1 MMQEL
6 LSGEILVSKF
16 NTFLLDCD
24 GVLWSGD
31 QLIKG
36 VRETIEK
43 LRALGKK
50 IYFVTNN
57 STKTRQQHAEKI
69 RRLGIEGVIEEEVLS
84 TAYATAQ
91 YLKGRDFS
99 VYAIGEEGLLA
110 EIKSAGLKCIGLE
123 DNGKQYNMDFMAEIK
138 VPNDIGAVVVGLD
151 RGFNMYKLAYAMLCL
166 KQNKNCLFIATN
178 RDPTFPMHGG
188 VVLPGAGSIVSSLVT
203 AAGRE
208 PDIVIGKPEPLFLD
222 VICNSNADIDLSTTC
237 MIGDR
242 LDTDIAFG
250 KSRNIATLLVLTGVT
265 SRDDVYSKSNT
276 IHPDYILPSIANLF
290 S

>member
-1 MMQEL
+1 MMEEL
-6 LSGEILVSKF
+6 LSGSSLISRF
-16 NTFLLDCD
+16 DTFLLDCD

-31 QLIKG
+31 HIIKG
-36 VRETIEK
+36 VPETIQK

-69 RRLGIEGVIEEEVLS
+69 RRLGIEGTTEGEVLS

-91 YLKGRDFS
+91 YLKGKDFS
-99 VYAIGEEGLLA
+99 VYAIGEEGLVA
-110 EIKSAGLKCIGLE
+110 EIKEAGLKCTGLE
-123 DNGKQYNMDFMAEIK
+123 DNGKQYNMDAMAEVK
-138 VPNDIGAVVVGLD
+138 VPRDIGAVVVGLD
-151 RGFNMYKLAYAMLCL
+151 RGFNMHKLAYAMLCL
-166 KQNKNCLFIATN
+166 KQNKDCLFIATN

-188 VVLPGAGSIVSSLVT
+188 VVLPGAGSVVSSVVT

-208 PDIVIGKPEPLFLD
+208 PDVVIGKPEPLFLD
-222 VICNSNADIDLSTTC
+222 VICNSNADIDLTKTC
-237 MIGDR
+237 MVGDR

-250 KSRNIATLLVLTGVT
+250 KSRSLATLLVLTGVT
-265 SRDDVYSKSNT
+265 SREYVFSKSNT
-276 IHPDYILPSIANLF
+276 IHPDYILPSITDLF